1 VQLTNNSAAP
11 PVIYTLLFEIAVIKC
26 DKISVAPTVLPP
38 VVVGTAYTQNLVAKG
53 ANSSFTWSVI
63 SSSLPPGLTWDTGSH
78 QLSGTVTDA
87 TQVGNAFSLVLRV
100 AASDVIMD
108 PLPVSLGITVQSGAA
123 VASNLS
129 PWAIR
134 LIALGSGLAFMGIAI
149 LALHRLLAGKAD
161 PKTAEAVTEGN
172 QIIEQTTNGKP
183 KSVGQIIVQLE
194 RARTEILLNYEIPEL
209 LRRVKYYDR
218 VRQDYI
224 NLMVQGDK
232 DIEKLEN
239 YVEKHP
245 GAKPDDAVD
254 DPDLPEYKKFSDLET
269 GIRRLENLNGIYEL
283 RLRAIT
289 TDYNSVK
296 AEAVAN
302 GYRIDEGTK
311 SESENEHYLALE

>member
-1 VQLTNNSAAP
+1 MA
-11 PVIYTLLFEIAVIKC
+11 
-26 DKISVAPTVLPP
+26 
-38 VVVGTAYTQNLVAKG
+38 
-53 ANSSFTWSVI
+53 
-63 SSSLPPGLTWDTGSH
+63 
-78 QLSGTVTDA
+78 
-87 TQVGNAFSLVLRV
+87 LR
-100 AASDVIMD
+100 
-108 PLPVSLGITVQSGAA
+108 
-123 VASNLS
+123 
-129 PWAIR
+129 
-134 LIALGSGLAFMGIAI
+134 
-149 LALHRLLAGKAD
+149 RLLAGKAD

-183 KSVGQIIVQLE
+183 KSVGQIILQLE
-194 RARTEILLNYEIPEL
+194 QARTEILRNYEIPEL
-209 LRRVKYYDR
+209 MRRIQYYEQ

-224 NLMVQGDK
+224 SLMTQGAK

-289 TDYNSVK
+289 TDHNSVK